1 MSQEK
6 DYLSDDDDS
15 QVIKDIADQEAQE
28 SRDRQTLAKATA
40 TADKA
45 QAEATA
51 LQSNE
56 DEAIK
61 FLEVLVP
68 KESLVRKRAFSA
80 LLRQIVER

>member
-45 QAEATA
+45 QVEANV
-51 LQSNE
+51 LQKNE

>member
-6 DYLSDDDDS
+6 DYLSDDDDA
-15 QVIKDIADQEAQE
+15 QVIKDLADQEAQDT
-28 SRDRQTLAKATA
+28 RDTQALAKATA

-51 LQSNE
+51 LRNNE

-61 FLEVLVP
+61 FLEVIVP

>member
-15 QVIKDIADQEAQE
+15 QVIKDIADQEAQD

-45 QAEATA
+45 QAEAIA

>member
-15 QVIKDIADQEAQE
+15 QVIKDIADQAAQD

>member
-1 MSQEK
+1 MSKEE
-6 DYLSDDDDS
+6 DYLSDDEDV
-15 QVIKDIADQEAQE
+15 QVIKDIADQVAQDT
-28 SRDRQTLAKATA
+28 RDKQDLEKANATA
-40 TADKA
+40 EKA
-45 QAEATA
+45 LAAATV
-51 LQSNE
+51 LQNNE

>member
-1 MSQEK
+1 MSQER

-15 QVIKDIADQEAQE
+15 QVIKDIADQAAQ
-28 SRDRQTLAKATA
+28 DTLDKQTLDKATA
-40 TADKA
+40 SADKA
-45 QAEATA
+45 AAAATV
-51 LQSNE
+51 LRNHE

>member
-15 QVIKDIADQEAQE
+15 QVIKDIADQEAQD

>member
-1 MSQEK
+1 MSKEE
-6 DYLSDDDDS
+6 DYLSDDEDV
-15 QVIKDIADQEAQE
+15 QIIKDIADQVAQDT
-28 SRDRQTLAKATA
+28 RDKQDLEKANATA
-40 TADKA
+40 EKA
-45 QAEATA
+45 LAEATV
-51 LQSNE
+51 LQNNE

>member
-15 QVIKDIADQEAQE
+15 QVLKDIADQEAQE

-40 TADKA
+40 TADKV

-51 LQSNE
+51 LQNNE

>member
-15 QVIKDIADQEAQE
+15 QVIKDIADQEAQD

-40 TADKA
+40 SADKA

>member
-15 QVIKDIADQEAQE
+15 QVTKEIADQAAQATKDKE
-28 SRDRQTLAKATA
+28 TLDKATENA
-40 TADKA
+40 GK
-45 QAEATA
+45 AEAA
-51 LQSNE
+51 AKVLSNNE
-56 DEAIK
+56 EEAIK

-68 KESLVRKRAFSA
+68 KESLVRKRAFST

>member
-15 QVIKDIADQEAQE
+15 QVIKDIADQEAQDI
-28 SRDRQTLAKATA
+28 RDRQTLAKATA